1 MGYTRGCLTWVNG
14 AKQRCGSPRLTRA
27 LCEQGVSV
35 NRKTVARS
43 MRRQGLRARITRRF
57 KVTTNA
63 AHNLPVAPNHLA
75 QGFLAEQPNQK
86 WVGDITYLSTG
97 EGWLYL
103 AVVLDLCGRKVIGWA
118 MRERMSAELACDA
131 LQMALDRRGRPTGVL
146 VHTDRGSQYCSR
158 AYRRLLRDH
167 GLTASMSAKGSCY
180 DNACAESFFRSL
192 KVGALHGESFPTRA
206 AMRQAVFEYIE
217 GYYNRQRL
225 HSTLGYLS
233 PEDYE
238 ARLNS

>member
-1 MGYTRGCLTWVNG
+1 
-14 AKQRCGSPRLTRA
+14 
-27 LCEQGVSV
+27 
-35 NRKTVARS
+35 
-43 MRRQGLRARITRRF
+43 
-57 KVTTNA
+57 
-63 AHNLPVAPNHLA
+63 
-75 QGFLAEQPNQK
+75 
-86 WVGDITYLSTG
+86 
-97 EGWLYL
+97 
-103 AVVLDLCGRKVIGWA
+103 
-118 MRERMSAELACDA
+118 
-131 LQMALDRRGRPTGVL
+131 
-146 VHTDRGSQYCSR
+146 
-158 AYRRLLRDH
+158 
-167 GLTASMSAKGSCY
+167 MSAKGSCY